1 MLMVARVVVSLLLIE
16 ILTTYFYSQDGV
28 GDFLTIILNIC

>member
-1 MLMVARVVVSLLLIE
+1 MVTVALVVSLLLIE

-28 GDFLTIILNIC
+28 GDFHPIILNIC